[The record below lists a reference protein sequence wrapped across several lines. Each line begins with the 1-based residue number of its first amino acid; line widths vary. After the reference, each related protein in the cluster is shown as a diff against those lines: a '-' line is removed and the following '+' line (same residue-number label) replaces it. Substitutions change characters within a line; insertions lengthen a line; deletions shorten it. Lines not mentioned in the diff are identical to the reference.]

1 MRKPLYA
8 MASCALALAATAATA
23 GPVDVSFVDSVRFAD
38 AGTTRWDEEGNL
50 KALAAHLQA
59 LGQRYLPSGQ
69 ALKVEVLDVDL
80 AGTSYPTSRGNIR
93 VASGRADLP
102 RITVRYSL
110 QGGDQVLRQGEETVT
125 DLDYMHHL
133 RDASENE
140 SLRHEKRMLT
150 QWFQARF
157 APAQPRS

>member
-8 MASCALALAATAATA
+8 MASCALVLAATAASA
-23 GPVDVSFVDSVRFAD
+23 GPVDVSFVESTRFSD

-50 KALAAHLQA
+50 KTLATHLQT
-59 LGQRYLPSGQ
+59 LGQRYLAPGQ
-69 ALKVEVLDVDL
+69 TLKVEVLDVDL
-80 AGTSYPTSRGNIR
+80 AGMSYPTSRGNIR
-93 VASGRADLP
+93 VARGRADLP
-102 RITVRYSL
+102 RITLRYSL

-125 DLDYMHHL
+125 DLDYMNHI

-157 APAQPRS
+157 APARPRG